1 MLFLATTKY
10 VHVLTAAGLH
20 VRGISSDRDSERDS
34 NVHVLTAAGLHV
46 RGISSDRDSERDSD
60 VL

>member
-10 VHVLTAAGLH
+10 VHVLTAAELH
-20 VRGISSDRDSERDS
+20 VRGVSSDRDGEC
-34 NVHVLTAAGLHV
+34 
-46 RGISSDRDSERDSD
+46 DSD

>member
-20 VRGISSDRDSERDS
+20 VRGVSSDRDSE
-34 NVHVLTAAGLHV
+34 L
-46 RGISSDRDSERDSD
+46 DSD

>member
-10 VHVLTAAGLH
+10 MYVHVLTAAELH
-20 VRGISSDRDSERDS
+20 VHG
-34 NVHVLTAAGLHV
+34 VC
-46 RGISSDRDSERDSD
+46 SDRDSERDSD

>member
-10 VHVLTAAGLH
+10 VHVLTAAELQ
-20 VRGISSDRDSERDS
+20 VRGVSSD
-34 NVHVLTAAGLHV
+34 H
-46 RGISSDRDSERDSD
+46 DRERDSD

>member
-10 VHVLTAAGLH
+10 VHVLTAAELH
-20 VRGISSDRDSERDS
+20 IYVRGVSSDRDSEC
-34 NVHVLTAAGLHV
+34 
-46 RGISSDRDSERDSD
+46 DSD